1 MSEKKTIEEYI
12 NENGSL
18 VYTNVGVSMM
28 PLLRQGK
35 DVFTIRKKGP
45 ERCKV
50 GDVVL
55 YKRPPS
61 SYVLHRIIE
70 VKDDSYVI
78 MGDNCV
84 SKEYGIKDSDIIGI
98 MTDYLTQERQS
109 AGYLLQNLPK
119 IDKCPEDS
127 VNHHCGIVF
136 ADASITLSND
146 ALELLKMS
154 SLFQKIGDNRLAMK
168 IIRAYDTC
176 GSAVSNLNRHISQ
189 RNERF
194 EEAGIPDLQAFL
206 KSKAGSLYF
215 RWLVNRPDPT
225 LFADTADL
233 QEAIDAIDAYM
244 MK

>member
-35 DVFTIRKKGP
+35 DVFTIRKKGQ

-98 MTDYLTQERQS
+98 MTDYSRNGKNHTVDEM
-109 AGYLLQNLPK
+109 GYKAYSFTVLHTIPVRRGAK
-119 IDKCPEDS
+119 
-127 VNHHCGIVF
+127 
-136 ADASITLSND
+136 
-146 ALELLKMS
+146 
-154 SLFQKIGDNRLAMK
+154 LFIAKAKKAIKK
-168 IIRAYDTC
+168 II
-176 GSAVSNLNRHISQ
+176 
-189 RNERF
+189 
-194 EEAGIPDLQAFL
+194 
-206 KSKAGSLYF
+206 KK
-215 RWLVNRPDPT
+215 
-225 LFADTADL
+225 
-233 QEAIDAIDAYM
+233 
-244 MK
+244 

>member
-18 VYTNVGVSMM
+18 VYTNVGISMM

-98 MTDYLTQERQS
+98 MTDYSRNGKNHTVDEM
-109 AGYLLQNLPK
+109 GYKAYSFTVLHTIPVRRGAK
-119 IDKCPEDS
+119 
-127 VNHHCGIVF
+127 
-136 ADASITLSND
+136 
-146 ALELLKMS
+146 
-154 SLFQKIGDNRLAMK
+154 LFIAKAKKTIKK
-168 IIRAYDTC
+168 II
-176 GSAVSNLNRHISQ
+176 
-189 RNERF
+189 
-194 EEAGIPDLQAFL
+194 
-206 KSKAGSLYF
+206 KK
-215 RWLVNRPDPT
+215 
-225 LFADTADL
+225 
-233 QEAIDAIDAYM
+233 
-244 MK
+244 

>member
-28 PLLRQGK
+28 ALLRQGK
-35 DVFTIRKKGP
+35 DVFTIRKKGQ

-98 MTDYLTQERQS
+98 MTDYSRNGKNHTVDEM
-109 AGYLLQNLPK
+109 GYKAYSFTVLHTIPVRRGAK
-119 IDKCPEDS
+119 
-127 VNHHCGIVF
+127 
-136 ADASITLSND
+136 
-146 ALELLKMS
+146 
-154 SLFQKIGDNRLAMK
+154 LFIAKAKKAIKK
-168 IIRAYDTC
+168 II
-176 GSAVSNLNRHISQ
+176 
-189 RNERF
+189 
-194 EEAGIPDLQAFL
+194 
-206 KSKAGSLYF
+206 KK
-215 RWLVNRPDPT
+215 
-225 LFADTADL
+225 
-233 QEAIDAIDAYM
+233 
-244 MK
+244 

>member
-18 VYTNVGVSMM
+18 VYTNVGISMM

-84 SKEYGIKDSDIIGI
+84 SKEHGIKDSDIIGI
-98 MTDYLTQERQS
+98 MTDYSRNGKNHTVDEM
-109 AGYLLQNLPK
+109 GYRAYSFTVLHTIPVRRGAKLF
-119 IDKCPEDS
+119 
-127 VNHHCGIVF
+127 F
-136 ADASITLSND
+136 AKAKKAI
-146 ALELLKMS
+146 K
-154 SLFQKIGDNRLAMK
+154 K
-168 IIRAYDTC
+168 II
-176 GSAVSNLNRHISQ
+176 
-189 RNERF
+189 
-194 EEAGIPDLQAFL
+194 
-206 KSKAGSLYF
+206 KK
-215 RWLVNRPDPT
+215 
-225 LFADTADL
+225 
-233 QEAIDAIDAYM
+233 
-244 MK
+244 

>member
-35 DVFTIRKKGP
+35 DVFTIRKKGQ

-98 MTDYLTQERQS
+98 MTDYSRNGKNHTVDEM
-109 AGYLLQNLPK
+109 GYKAYSFTVLHTTPVRRGAK
-119 IDKCPEDS
+119 
-127 VNHHCGIVF
+127 
-136 ADASITLSND
+136 
-146 ALELLKMS
+146 
-154 SLFQKIGDNRLAMK
+154 LFIAKAKKAIKK
-168 IIRAYDTC
+168 II
-176 GSAVSNLNRHISQ
+176 
-189 RNERF
+189 
-194 EEAGIPDLQAFL
+194 
-206 KSKAGSLYF
+206 KK
-215 RWLVNRPDPT
+215 
-225 LFADTADL
+225 
-233 QEAIDAIDAYM
+233 
-244 MK
+244 